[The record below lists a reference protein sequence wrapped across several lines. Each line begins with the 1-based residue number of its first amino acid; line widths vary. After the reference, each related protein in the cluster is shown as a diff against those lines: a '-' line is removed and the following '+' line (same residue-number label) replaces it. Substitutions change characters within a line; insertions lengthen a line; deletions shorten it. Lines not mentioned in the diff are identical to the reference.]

1 MERSMME
8 WVSCTEC
15 IYVNEDC
22 IEARRAD
29 GCYFGERE
37 EPLKETD
44 EGENK

>member
-1 MERSMME
+1 MME